1 MLKRFFV
8 VAAICGTVAIGFT
21 AATAVSATTATPAT
35 KAGSQQSH
43 IQVGFKVGKFVKRG
57 HNLAALGSVTARV
70 TKPDGTTQSFAQ
82 PFTARVARVKHGA
95 ACPVLLLRLDKLSL
109 NLLGLHVDLDK
120 VVLSI
125 TANPNGGALGS
136 LFCKLARTRVSLH
149 SLAGRRHLTKVLHA
163 SSLSKSDSLVGVSA
177 PMSPQQ
183 QQTTGTYCPILDL
196 VLGPLHLELLGLVV
210 DLNQVHLSI
219 TADPN
224 GGTLGS
230 LFCSIAGSTT
240 TDTTTTSTTS
250 TTTTT

>member
-1 MLKRFFV
+1 MLQRLFA

-21 AATAVSATTATPAT
+21 AATAISAT
-35 KAGSQQSH
+35 KASSQQSH
-43 IQVGFKVGKFVKRG
+43 VQVGFTVGKFVKHG
-57 HNLAALGSVTARV
+57 HSLAALGSVTATV

-82 PFTARVARVKHGA
+82 PFTARVTRVTHGA
-95 ACPVLLLRLDKLSL
+95 ACPVLLLRLNKLSL
-109 NLLGLHVDLDK
+109 NLLGLHVDLGK

-125 TANPNGGALGS
+125 TANPKGGALGS
-136 LFCKLARTRVSLH
+136 LFCKLARTQVSLH
-149 SLAGRRHLTKVLHA
+149 SLAARRHLTKVIHA
-163 SSLSKSDSLVGVSA
+163 ASLSKSDSLLGVSA

-183 QQTTGTYCPILDL
+183 QTTTGTYCPILDL

-210 DLNQVHLSI
+210 DLNQIHLTI

-240 TDTTTTSTTS
+240 TSTTS